1 MQSNF
6 FSSILATNLG
16 VKTSFIFFK
25 TPLFLSNYCIF
36 IKVFKNAVNLF
47 TEKSLKSNSYE
58 TICNFLMNNK
68 CGMCTSHQFNT
79 KITRF
84 RFDFK
89 QFFYPL
95 LLWIQKVNNH
105 SLRIVITFHKTK
117 HGYRNWF
124 GRYESW
130 GFISFHVLVIS
141 NSYIFLDKIPR
152 YADCFVANINI

>member
-95 LLWIQKVNNH
+95 LLWIQKVKPNH
-105 SLRIVITFHKTK
+105 SLRITFFCYHIS
-117 HGYRNWF
+117 RNETRISKLIWQIWKLRF
-124 GRYESW
+124 H
-130 GFISFHVLVIS
+130 FISRI
-141 NSYIFLDKIPR
+141 SYIKFL
-152 YADCFVANINI
+152 YFFG